1 MSKPKIN
8 YPQEFK
14 DKVFNNLRFAVGD
27 IRLVMSAIDNGHD
40 NIGRYL
46 LEQALEDPQLY
57 VKDEI
62 TDDGER
68 RIANAK
74 IYAHKIRQEL
84 YDEYM
89 DLLTLTIDKQNV
101 RRNKLLR

>member
-40 NIGRYL
+40 SIVRYF

-89 DLLTLTIDKQNV
+89 ELLTLTIDKQNV

>member
-40 NIGRYL
+40 NIVRYF

-89 DLLTLTIDKQNV
+89 ELLTLTIK
-101 RRNKLLR
+101 

>member
-8 YPQEFK
+8 YSQEFK

-40 NIGRYL
+40 NIVRYF

-89 DLLTLTIDKQNV
+89 ELLTLTIDKQNV

>member
-8 YPQEFK
+8 YPQEIK

-40 NIGRYL
+40 NIVRYF

-89 DLLTLTIDKQNV
+89 ELLTLTIDKQNV

>member
-40 NIGRYL
+40 NIVRYF

-89 DLLTLTIDKQNV
+89 ELLTLTIDKQNV

>member
-1 MSKPKIN
+1 M
-8 YPQEFK
+8 
-14 DKVFNNLRFAVGD
+14 D
-27 IRLVMSAIDNGHD
+27 IRLLMTAIDNGHD
-40 NIGRYL
+40 NIVRYY
-46 LEQALEDPQLY
+46 LEEALDDSELY
-57 VKDEI
+57 VSNEI

-89 DLLTLTIDKQNV
+89 ELLTLTIDKQNV

>member
-40 NIGRYL
+40 NIVRYF

-89 DLLTLTIDKQNV
+89 
-101 RRNKLLR
+101 

>member
-1 MSKPKIN
+1 MSKPRII

-40 NIGRYL
+40 NIVRYFI
-46 LEQALEDPQLY
+46 EQALEDPDLY
-57 VKDEI
+57 VQEEI
-62 TDDGER
+62 IDDGER

-74 IYAHKIRQEL
+74 IHTHKIRQEL
-84 YDEYM
+84 YNEYM
-89 DLLTLTIDKQNV
+89 ELLIKTTDKKDV
-101 RRNKLLR
+101 RSELLR